1 MVYRAIHRDVKI
13 AAIQLFERQLLPL
26 NDILL
31 CCGFSRRTFFRIL
44 KIWRETG
51 DVIIE
56 RVMYGRYRSLHQT
69 DIHYLLTTHDRSG
82 VRQRSK
88 ILLSPNNGKF
98 H

>member
-56 RVMYGRYRSLHQT
+56 RVMYGRYR
-69 DIHYLLTTHDRSG
+69 
-82 VRQRSK
+82 
-88 ILLSPNNGKF
+88 
-98 H
+98 